1 MVRKKIP
8 RRRLLLGLMSLLL
21 TLFILTFYLW
31 HLTETARLG
40 LAIGD
45 LKIQLSRVRHEID
58 TLETKKAALLSL
70 GRVEKVA
77 KEDLQMT
84 EPQPGQVVY
93 ENDEGPQK

>member
-1 MVRKKIP
+1 V
-8 RRRLLLGLMSLLL
+8 SLLL
-21 TLFILTFYLW
+21 TLCILTFYLW

-45 LKIQLSRVRHEID
+45 LKIQLNKVQNEID

-93 ENDEGPQK
+93 ENDEGTQK

>member
-8 RRRLLLGLMSLLL
+8 RRRLLLGLASLFL

-40 LAIGD
+40 LARRG
-45 LKIQLSRVRHEID
+45 LEIRLAQIKNEIY

-70 GRVEKVA
+70 ERVEKVA

-84 EPQPGQVVY
+84 EPQPGQIIY
-93 ENDEGPQK
+93 ENDGRAQK

>member
-8 RRRLLLGLMSLLL
+8 RRRLFLGFVAFIL

-40 LAIGD
+40 LAKGD
-45 LKIQLSRVRHEID
+45 LETQLAQLRDEIK
-58 TLETKKAALLSL
+58 TLEARKAALLSL
-70 GRVEKVA
+70 ARVERVA
-77 KEDLQMT
+77 REDLKLS

-93 ENDEGPQK
+93 DEANEPHR